1 MTKTK
6 EAIQLVEK
14 VSEKR
19 YGKWERV
26 RVTSSVRVKGKGQ
39 G

>member
-26 RVTSSVRVKGKGQ
+26 RVTSISVRVKGKG
-39 G
+39 